1 MNGKIQHRRVY
12 IFKAGTKD
20 ITFLLYPVLLIVV
33 SAILIVALGLYQ
45 KLSATI
51 EKVEKENA

>member
-1 MNGKIQHRRVY
+1 MTGGQCGNDRFLKRLEKLFGRRLR
-12 IFKAGTKD
+12 A
-20 ITFLLYPVLLIVV
+20 LLIVV

-51 EKVEKENA
+51 EKKAETETT

>member
-1 MNGKIQHRRVY
+1 LVY
-12 IFKAGTKD
+12 MFKAGTKD
-20 ITFLLYPVLLIVV
+20 LSLLVYPALLIVV

-51 EKVEKENA
+51 EKVEKDNA